1 MPSFLKTLAVT
12 LFFFCFFQTSFLLPK
27 EAEENHLDIITYDG
41 IINPVASEFILQSI
55 KEAEEG
61 HAEALV
67 IQLDTPGGLDSS
79 MRIIVKRILAA
90 EVPVVVYVSPSG
102 ARAASAGV
110 FILEAAHFA
119 VMATGTNVGAAH
131 PVSIGGGEMTP
142 EMSKKMENDAA
153 AYIGSIAEKRGRNA
167 DWAQR
172 AVRESVSI
180 SEKEALSRK
189 VIDWISPDLNDLALA
204 LDGKTASLETG
215 NKALRTKKA
224 SLKFKTMG
232 QRFRLLNAI
241 IDPNVAYVLM
251 LLGVYGIL
259 FELYNP
265 GLILP
270 GIVGGICLILA
281 FYSFQ
286 TLPINYAGL
295 LLIILGVILF
305 LTELT
310 VTSYGL
316 LTIGGTVSLLLGSL
330 LLYRTGSSNLSVSW
344 SMILSMTLAT
354 LLFFVAIIGKALGV
368 LKKPVLTGM
377 ESLVN
382 ERGIARTDLNPKG
395 TVFIRGELWNAI
407 SEEPIQSDE
416 AVVVVNVEGL
426 VLKVKKY
433 QTTLT

>member
-1 MPSFLKTLAVT
+1 MPPFFKILAVT
-12 LFFFCFFQTSFLLPK
+12 LFFLNPFQTSVLLPS
-27 EAEENHLDIITYDG
+27 EAEENHLDVITYDG

-142 EMSKKMENDAA
+142 EMSKKVENDAA

-189 VIDWISPDLNDLALA
+189 VIDWISPDLNDLAL
-204 LDGKTASLETG
+204 
-215 NKALRTKKA
+215 
-224 SLKFKTMG
+224 
-232 QRFRLLNAI
+232 
-241 IDPNVAYVLM
+241 
-251 LLGVYGIL
+251 
-259 FELYNP
+259 
-265 GLILP
+265 
-270 GIVGGICLILA
+270 
-281 FYSFQ
+281 
-286 TLPINYAGL
+286 TL
-295 LLIILGVILF
+295 
-305 LTELT
+305 
-310 VTSYGL
+310 
-316 LTIGGTVSLLLGSL
+316 
-330 LLYRTGSSNLSVSW
+330 
-344 SMILSMTLAT
+344 
-354 LLFFVAIIGKALGV
+354 
-368 LKKPVLTGM
+368 
-377 ESLVN
+377 
-382 ERGIARTDLNPKG
+382 
-395 TVFIRGELWNAI
+395 
-407 SEEPIQSDE
+407 
-416 AVVVVNVEGL
+416 
-426 VLKVKKY
+426 
-433 QTTLT
+433 

>member
-1 MPSFLKTLAVT
+1 MPFLKTLVVT
-12 LFFFCFFQTSFLLPK
+12 LFFLTLFQPTVLLP
-27 EAEENHLDIITYDG
+27 EESGKNQLDVITYDG

-55 KEAEEG
+55 REAEED
-61 HAEALV
+61 HSEALV
-67 IQLDTPGGLDSS
+67 IQLDTPGGLDAS
-79 MRIIVKRILAA
+79 MRLIVKRVLAA
-90 EVPVVVYVSPSG
+90 EVPVIVYVSPPG

-119 VMATGTNVGAAH
+119 VMASGTNAGAAH
-131 PVSIGGGEMTP
+131 PVSFGGGEMTP
-142 EMSKKMENDAA
+142 EMSKKVENDAA
-153 AYIGSIAEKRGRNA
+153 AFIRSIAERRGRNA
-167 DWAQR
+167 EWAER

-180 SEKEALSRK
+180 SEKEALSMK
-189 VIDWISPDLNDLALA
+189 VIDWISPDLNDLALT
-204 LDGKTASLETG
+204 LDGKIASLEKG
-215 NKALRTKKA
+215 KKVLRTRGA
-224 SLKFKTMG
+224 SLNIKTMG
-232 QRFRLLNAI
+232 QRLRLLNAI

-310 VTSYGL
+310 VPSYGL
-316 LTIGGTVSLLLGSL
+316 LTMGGTISLLLGSL

-354 LLFFVAIIGKALGV
+354 FLFFFAIIGKALV
-368 LKKPVLTGM
+368 ALKKPVLTGM
-377 ESLVN
+377 ESLIN
-382 ERGIARTDLNPKG
+382 EKGFARTDLNPKG
-395 TVFIRGELWNAI
+395 IVLIRGELWNAI
-407 SEEPIQSDE
+407 SEEPIQANE
-416 AVVVVNVEGL
+416 EVVVVNIEGL

-433 QTTLT
+433 QTNLT

>member
-1 MPSFLKTLAVT
+1 MAMILRVLAVT
-12 LFFFCFFQTSFLLPK
+12 LFFLPLFQISPLFSK
-27 EAEENHLDIITYDG
+27 EIDGNRLDVITYEG

-55 KEAEEG
+55 KEAEEQNS
-61 HAEALV
+61 EVLI

-79 MRIIVKRILAA
+79 MRTIVKRILSA

-110 FILEAAHFA
+110 FILQAAHFA

-142 EMSKKMENDAA
+142 EMSKKVENDAA
-153 AYIGSIAEKRGRNA
+153 AYIRSIAEKRGRNA
-167 DWAQR
+167 DWVQK

-180 SEKEALSRK
+180 SEKEALSLK
-189 VIDWISPDLNDLALA
+189 VVDSISSDLKELAAA
-204 LDGKTASLETG
+204 LDGKTAALEKG
-215 NKALRTKKA
+215 NKTLRTKNA
-224 SLKFKTMG
+224 SFHFKTMS
-232 QRFRLLNAI
+232 QRFKLLNAI
-241 IDPNVAYVLM
+241 IDPNVAYILM

-270 GIVGGICLILA
+270 GIVGGICIILA
-281 FYSFQ
+281 FYAFQ

-316 LTIGGTVSLLLGSL
+316 LTVGGAISLLLGSL

-344 SMILSMTLAT
+344 SMILSMTVAT
-354 LLFFVAIIGKALGV
+354 LLFFLVIIGKAVGA
-368 LKKPVLTGM
+368 LKNPVVTGK

-382 ERGIARTDLNPKG
+382 KKGVARTDLKPKG
-395 TVFIRGELWNAI
+395 TVFIQGELWDAV
-407 SEEPIQSDE
+407 SEEPVSVSE
-416 AVVVVNVEGL
+416 EVVVVEVEGM

-433 QTTLT
+433 Q